1 MVGLTPD
8 DSPLLLRHA
17 GTGNLRTR
25 SQLSIASHGRRSYL
39 GLKFHFTRGNRGPRG
54 SLEVPKKK
62 RVKRSGR
69 GEWIR
74 TTGLLVPNQ
83 EPTDFHDLATLP
95 IIAKHCAKSLI
106 LKDFQAVPRVGL
118 ATAMRG
124 VGAKNGHSFVPRCA
138 EPKPREY
145 WRFRPT

>member
-69 GEWIR
+69 ASGFEPPASWSR
-74 TTGLLVPNQ
+74 TKNPRTFN
-83 EPTDFHDLATLP
+83 DLTTLP